1 MICDQNYEVS
11 YKTPKLRMPP
21 TEILVLRFIWTFQ
34 RRAMGLV
41 SVSSYPAA
49 EELATYMR
57 AVAQSVKMLTE
68 VQKK

>member
-1 MICDQNYEVS
+1 MLRDQDCQVS
-11 YKTPKLRMPP
+11 YKTPKLKMPP

-41 SVSSYPAA
+41 SVSGYSAAA
-49 EELATYMR
+49 ELVTYMR